1 MRYLS
6 INMTVGLRVDKFFS
20 ESVGTGRR
28 NLYDDQYYLYS
39 EEPILGKYS
48 KFVRPVEKNE
58 DHIVF
63 HPVYGDVARFQS
75 VKLYNSGKL
84 TILSQNLCDGKTVD
98 VFCVRCIN
106 AKKYNGFMI
115 VSTNKELSSVSVIT
129 HIGQF
134 ESDSVVRDEGL
145 DIVVKT
151 NHGDKS
157 IKVEDTLMG
166 WDVSDADID
175 YHLISP
181 DDWMRDVHQ
190 KNSRFIALDIKI
202 LDSVNGITY
211 V

>member
-1 MRYLS
+1 MEVGVSSQDLHN
-6 INMTVGLRVDKFFS
+6 INYSDR
-20 ESVGTGRR
+20 
-28 NLYDDQYYLYS
+28 YYLYS

-48 KFVRPVEKNE
+48 KFVRAVEKNE

-75 VKLYNSGKL
+75 VKLYDSGKL
-84 TILSQNLCDGKTVD
+84 TILSQNLRDGTTVD
-98 VFCVRCIN
+98 VSCVRCIN
-106 AKKYNGFMI
+106 ARKYNGFMI
-115 VSTNKELSSVSVIT
+115 ISINQALSSVNVIT

-134 ESDSVVRDEGL
+134 ERDGLVRDESL

-151 NHGDKS
+151 NHGDKC

-181 DDWMRDVHQ
+181 DNWMRDVHQ